1 MSNLPLAIFIG
12 ALKETYIY
20 QIGGIMF
27 ERITKNL
34 RTTMAA
40 VIPAVVAVGAHFG
53 LKIPAETL
61 TLCTAAVY
69 MILLL
74 FSKDTPKEE

>member
-1 MSNLPLAIFIG
+1 MLD
-12 ALKETYIY
+12 
-20 QIGGIMF
+20 
-27 ERITKNL
+27 RITKNL
-34 RTTMAA
+34 KTTMAA
-40 VIPAVVAVGAHFG
+40 VIPAVVAVAAHFG

-74 FSKDTPKEE
+74 LSKDTPKE